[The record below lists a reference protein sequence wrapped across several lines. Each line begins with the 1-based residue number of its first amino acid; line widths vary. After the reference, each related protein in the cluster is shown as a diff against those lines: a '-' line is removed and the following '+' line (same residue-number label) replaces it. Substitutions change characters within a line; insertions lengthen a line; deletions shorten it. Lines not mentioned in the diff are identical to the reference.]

1 MNPHYPQVAT
11 RAGYRCEYCHAPQAV
26 FNVPF
31 EVEHINPLAKGGH
44 QDDSNRALAC
54 RSCNLNKSDRIDAV
68 DPATTQRVRLF
79 NPREDNWQDHFVFEP
94 TSTMQLQSKTPIGR
108 ATIEQLRMN
117 SDLQLAARSQWLE
130 LGLFP

>member
-1 MNPHYPQVAT
+1 MNPHYPQVAA
-11 RAGYRCEYCHAPQAV
+11 RAGHRCEYCHAPQAV

-31 EVEHINPLAKGGH
+31 EVEHISPLAKGGRE
-44 QDDSNRALAC
+44 DDSNRALAC

-68 DPATTQRVRLF
+68 DPVTTQRVRLF
-79 NPREDNWQDHFVFEP
+79 NPREDNWLDHFIFESSLAMP
-94 TSTMQLQSKTPIGR
+94 LQGKTPIGR

-117 SDLQLAARSQWLE
+117 SSLQLAARVQWVE